1 MKDNQIIAEFMGV
14 ETTSDATNS
23 MYHYEGNSIG
33 RKLQYHNSWDWLIPV
48 ANEIIKSRDEQNAD
62 WDLTDLK
69 YALQT
74 TNIEY
79 VYKAVVKFITYN
91 ESKKIIM
98 KVKIQQRSVYHKFT
112 EIEIEVPNLIDYE
125 SEIHDYLTNN
135 EDLWS
140 DEMDAKFEESE
151 YEFGSGVHDYEGMNE
166 SNSDSE
172 WRFQC
177 PNGYGGHL

>member
-1 MKDNQIIAEFMGV
+1 
-14 ETTSDATNS
+14 
-23 MYHYEGNSIG
+23 
-33 RKLQYHNSWDWLIPV
+33 
-48 ANEIIKSRDEQNAD
+48 
-62 WDLTDLK
+62 
-69 YALQT
+69 
-74 TNIEY
+74 
-79 VYKAVVKFITYN
+79 
-91 ESKKIIM
+91 M

-135 EDLWS
+135 EDLWA

-172 WRFQC
+172 WRFEIVGKQ
-177 PNGYGGHL
+177 YGGHL

>member
-1 MKDNQIIAEFMGV
+1 
-14 ETTSDATNS
+14 
-23 MYHYEGNSIG
+23 
-33 RKLQYHNSWDWLIPV
+33 
-48 ANEIIKSRDEQNAD
+48 
-62 WDLTDLK
+62 
-69 YALQT
+69 
-74 TNIEY
+74 
-79 VYKAVVKFITYN
+79 
-91 ESKKIIM
+91 M

-135 EDLWS
+135 EDLWA

>member
-1 MKDNQIIAEFMGV
+1 
-14 ETTSDATNS
+14 
-23 MYHYEGNSIG
+23 
-33 RKLQYHNSWDWLIPV
+33 
-48 ANEIIKSRDEQNAD
+48 
-62 WDLTDLK
+62 
-69 YALQT
+69 
-74 TNIEY
+74 
-79 VYKAVVKFITYN
+79 
-91 ESKKIIM
+91 M